1 MRASVTSKA
10 NAMGIM
16 PTTAPVTTG
25 QAAEAH
31 RTIGILLVDDHE
43 VVRVGLRHLIEKQ
56 SHMKIVGEACNR
68 SDALKIASHEQPEII
83 ILDLCL
89 GDESG
94 AELIPELLRISE
106 ESRIIVLT
114 AVQNEEELRSA
125 SRLGAAGVIT
135 KDAPADMVVKA
146 IERVNAGE
154 LWLNRRLTAALVAEL
169 RRPGKE
175 PVSPNAEGKLISSLT
190 DREREVISLIGEGM
204 KNKQIADRLCISET
218 TVRHHIT
225 SILKKLQVSDRLELL
240 IFAYKNDLVT
250 LKR

>member
-1 MRASVTSKA
+1 
-10 NAMGIM
+10 MGIM
-16 PTTAPVTTG
+16 PNTAPATTTR
-25 QAAEAH
+25 AEGH
-31 RTIGILLVDDHE
+31 KTIGILVVDDHE

-56 SHMKIVGEACNR
+56 PHMTIVGEACNR
-68 SDALKIASHEQPEII
+68 SDALKIASQEQPEII

-94 AELIPELLRISE
+94 TDLIPELLRIAE
-106 ESRIIVLT
+106 ESKVIVLT
-114 AVQNEEELRSA
+114 AVQDEEQLRSA

-135 KDAPADMVVKA
+135 KDAPADMVIKA
-146 IERVNAGE
+146 IERVHAGE

-169 RRPGKE
+169 RRPGQE
-175 PVSPNAEGKLISSLT
+175 PISNNEGKLIGQLT
-190 DREREVISLIGEGM
+190 EREKEVVSLIGEGL

-240 IFAYKNDLVT
+240 IFAYKNDLVKI
-250 LKR
+250 KR